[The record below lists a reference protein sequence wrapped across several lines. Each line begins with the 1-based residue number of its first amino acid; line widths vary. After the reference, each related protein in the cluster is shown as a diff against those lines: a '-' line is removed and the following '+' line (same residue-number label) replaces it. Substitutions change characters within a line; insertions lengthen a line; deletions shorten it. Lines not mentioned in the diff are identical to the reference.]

1 MPDQIKCKFSNLY
14 SELEVIIID
23 ELSMMFNKMLLN
35 VHKKLCEIFRLSCPA
50 TTSKITIG
58 FCTIRFFIRE
68 NVQSWVGSIFQLTEF
83 MRKQGDNE
91 FITLLNSIRIGTYQM
106 TISNCS
112 NYCEVSIEILGND
125 VNVLFAENDPKVQYS
140 CMKLVNLQPQFVEI
154 FTIVKVLSRVTADI
168 LSKITKRHLC
178 KKRNLA
184 SQLKP

>member
-68 NVQSWVGSIFQLTEF
+68 NVQSWVGSIF
-83 MRKQGDNE
+83 
-91 FITLLNSIRIGTYQM
+91 
-106 TISNCS
+106 
-112 NYCEVSIEILGND
+112 
-125 VNVLFAENDPKVQYS
+125 
-140 CMKLVNLQPQFVEI
+140 
-154 FTIVKVLSRVTADI
+154 
-168 LSKITKRHLC
+168 
-178 KKRNLA
+178 
-184 SQLKP
+184 